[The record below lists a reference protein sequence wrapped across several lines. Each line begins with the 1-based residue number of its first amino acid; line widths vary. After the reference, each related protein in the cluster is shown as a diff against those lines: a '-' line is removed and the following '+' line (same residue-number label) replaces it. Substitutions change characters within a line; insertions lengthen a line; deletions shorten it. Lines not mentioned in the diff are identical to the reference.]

1 MLVSI
6 IVAVSDNFAIGK
18 DNDMPWHL
26 PRDLK
31 HFKEV
36 TSGHTVVMGRNTYL
50 SLPKG
55 ALPKRRNIILSSTLK
70 SDDVVPAEV
79 MSTLEEAVSSAKA
92 QGEQE
97 LFIMGGGQLYAKTV
111 DIADRMY
118 ITHIHSTIKD
128 ADTFFPKFDMNEWK
142 IIDKTEFE
150 KDEKNP
156 FDLTFCT
163 YQRIKQ

>member
-1 MLVSI
+1 MKVSI

-36 TSGHTVVMGRNTYL
+36 TSHHTVVMGKNTFL

-55 ALPKRRNIILSSTLK
+55 ALPNRRNLVISSTLR
-70 SDDVVPAEV
+70 SEDIHPAEV
-79 MSTLEEAVSSAKA
+79 VSSLDLALDMARKF
-92 QGEQE
+92 GEDE
-97 LFIMGGGQLYAKTV
+97 LFIMGGGQLYAKAI
-111 DIADRMY
+111 DLADRMY
-118 ITHIHSTIKD
+118 ITHIHSEIAD
-128 ADTFFPKFDMNEWK
+128 ADTFFPRFDTSKWK
-142 IIDKTEFE
+142 LVGKTEFQR
-150 KDEKNP
+150 DEKNP

-163 YQRIKQ
+163 YERI